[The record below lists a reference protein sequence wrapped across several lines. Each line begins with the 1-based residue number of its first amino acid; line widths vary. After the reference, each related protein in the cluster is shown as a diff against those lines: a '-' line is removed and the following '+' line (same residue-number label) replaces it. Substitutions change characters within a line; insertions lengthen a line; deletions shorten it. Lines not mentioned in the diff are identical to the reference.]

1 MNRIIVAV
9 LLCFCATACARMN
22 IMPISE
28 SAQKLDRAGKILVV
42 TGIDGKFGST
52 IYTGTGDEFASL
64 VMVEFAKY
72 ATKYEIF
79 PHMPLINAISAAKE
93 KDTKYVVIPEIL
105 HYEDR
110 NTPWSGRLDQITV
123 KVSVYLAEDGSM
135 VQSSMIT
142 ANNQWAT
149 FVDNRPMVLIYKP
162 LAELVKNFY

>member
-1 MNRIIVAV
+1 MKRIFVAV
-9 LLCFCATACARMN
+9 LLCFCATACARTN

-28 SAQKLDRAGKILVV
+28 SAKKLDRAGKVFVV
-42 TGIDGKFGST
+42 TGADGKFGST
-52 IYTGTGDEFASL
+52 FYTGTGDEFASL

-72 ATKYEIF
+72 ASGYEIL
-79 PHMPLINAISAAKE
+79 PYMPLKNAINETKAKE
-93 KDTKYVVIPEIL
+93 AKYVVTPEIL

-123 KVSVYLAEDGSM
+123 KISVYLVEDGSM

-142 ANNQWAT
+142 ANNQVAT